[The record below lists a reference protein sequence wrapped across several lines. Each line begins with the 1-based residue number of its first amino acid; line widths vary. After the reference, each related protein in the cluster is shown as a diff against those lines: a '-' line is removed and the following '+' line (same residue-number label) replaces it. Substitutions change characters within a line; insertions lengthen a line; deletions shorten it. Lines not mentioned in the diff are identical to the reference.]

1 MSFLPTNPGTAKHEM
16 ALFLQKNPHTDNQEL
31 IDRYKHFRSVELS
44 GSPCKRGART
54 MFFTLILSIDAGF
67 PEGVFQTLV
76 IGVEPVKGL
85 LADPRIHGVTFT
97 GSVRAG
103 RDVAQTASA
112 NIKKAVLELGGSDPF
127 IVFATLRVLARIGR
141 GQGPL
146 LQYLSQRR

>member
-103 RDVAQTASA
+103 RDVHLDQRPQVS
-112 NIKKAVLELGGSDPF
+112 G
-127 IVFATLRVLARIGR
+127 RVRLQEPGR
-141 GQGPL
+141 FERPH
-146 LQYLSQRR
+146 RVDHVDFER